1 MTADGPLRLRHFL
14 AGLVVFG
21 LVLLGGTAAFAFL
34 LDESFFRALYRSTVT
49 ISLTGEDTTPHTTG
63 GRVATVVV
71 ILLGMAIYAYLAGTL
86 VDIVTRGVLTGAWS
100 ELKRRRVNQ
109 GLRDHYII
117 CGYGRVGRR
126 VAQELRQEGVPYVV
140 LDFNADALRNARE
153 AGENWIHGTGT
164 QDEDLQKAG
173 IDRAKGLVASSDSDP
188 DNLYITLSARAMRP
202 DLFIVTR
209 ASDEDAARKM
219 RRAGADRVVQPYS
232 AAGQEMAKLVLRPQV
247 AAFLDVVSTTAG
259 PDIRLEEIEVSAAS
273 GRVGR
278 SIRELR
284 VRHDTGALIIAV
296 RRAGGRFEA
305 IPSPDTVLEA
315 GDVLIAVGTDRE
327 LQALEERFQPRE
339 PVAG

>member
-1 MTADGPLRLRHFL
+1 MDAPLRLRHF
-14 AGLVVFG
+14 AFG
-21 LVLLGGTAAFAFL
+21 IATFAVAVISGGIAFAIVMH
-34 LDESFFRALYRSTVT
+34 ESIFRALYRSTVT
-49 ISLTGEDTTPHTTG
+49 ISLTGEDVIPRSTG
-63 GRVATVVV
+63 GRIVTVVV
-71 ILLGMAIYAYLAGTL
+71 ILAGMAIYAYIAGTL

-109 GLRDHYII
+109 GLHDHYII

-126 VAQELRQEGVPYVV
+126 IAAALRQEGVSYVV
-140 LDFNADALRNARE
+140 VDFDDEALKA
-153 AGENWIHGTGT
+153 AQGAHENWIRGTGT
-164 QDEDLQKAG
+164 EDEELHNAC
-173 IDRAKGLVASSDSDP
+173 ISRARGLVASSDSDA
-188 DNLYITLSARAMRP
+188 DNLYITLSARDMRP

-247 AAFLDVVSTTAG
+247 AAFLDVVTSAG
-259 PDIRLEEIEVSAAS
+259 GSDIRLEEIEVSEAS
-273 GRVGR
+273 GKARN

-284 VRHDTGALIIAV
+284 IRRDTGALVIAL
-296 RRAGGRFEA
+296 RRKGGQFEA

-327 LQALEERFQPRE
+327 LSALEDLFKPRE
-339 PVAG
+339 VVAG